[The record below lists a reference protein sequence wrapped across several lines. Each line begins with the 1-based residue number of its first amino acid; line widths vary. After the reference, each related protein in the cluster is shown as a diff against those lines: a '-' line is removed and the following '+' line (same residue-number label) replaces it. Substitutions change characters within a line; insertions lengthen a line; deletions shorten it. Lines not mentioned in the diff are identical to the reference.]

1 MAFPLAVGLLAG
13 GGQGAQV
20 LGKFFGAQDAKYQEN
35 LRRVA
40 EIDKQNQIKFGKQ
53 LQINQQFENKSIGLA
68 ESEFNID
75 TAAGQAK
82 ANTQNKINTKIDELM
97 LNNRDNYV
105 AMMQARKGGQSN
117 RTGVG
122 NRAALAKFGRGQATM
137 GAQQRALMDQSMS
150 QDAVRNRQIQNAKA
164 KERAAVSVAPI
175 QQVYT
180 QSYTPVNQSASFGE
194 LLGLAGGLASAA
206 ATGMSTFDS
215 LKINDP
221 KIPKATVQDYM
232 S

>member
-1 MAFPLAVGLLAG
+1 MALPLAVGLLAG

-82 ANTQNKINTKIDELM
+82 ANTQNKINSKIDELM
-97 LNNRDNYV
+97 LSNQDKYV
-105 AMMQARKGGQSN
+105 SMMQARKGGQSN

-164 KERAAVSVAPI
+164 RERAAVSVAPI
-175 QQVYT
+175 QQVYA

-215 LKINDP
+215 LKIKDPND
-221 KIPKATVQDYM
+221 
-232 S
+232 

>member
-1 MAFPLAVGLLAG
+1 MAFPLAVSLLAG

-180 QSYTPVNQSASFGE
+180 
-194 LLGLAGGLASAA
+194 
-206 ATGMSTFDS
+206 
-215 LKINDP
+215 
-221 KIPKATVQDYM
+221 
-232 S
+232 